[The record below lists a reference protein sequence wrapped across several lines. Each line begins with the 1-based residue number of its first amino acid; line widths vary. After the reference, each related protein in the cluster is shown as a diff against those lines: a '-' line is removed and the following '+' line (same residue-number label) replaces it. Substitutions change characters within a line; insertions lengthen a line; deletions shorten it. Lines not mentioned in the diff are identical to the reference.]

1 MPVYETCV
9 ASSHSPCP
17 CRACTRQRK
26 AVPAF
31 NAPASPPGMA
41 RGSVFA
47 KSCALPDG
55 LMDFSN
61 YNEFVPVEALTQYG
75 EFVVLGTD
83 TRIAGDHTDLHWI
96 GGSLSAR
103 LFAARLQGSLAVK
116 APPRSRVVVTV
127 LMPSTNSGDS
137 AFYRHEQYGQL
148 TEGNTRVRLTV
159 KHLHDGAISAYGFYT
174 GTKRE
179 WQRVP
184 VIAAHAH
191 AEQRVARVGN
201 GLEISWKPAPDP
213 SAIAPLAP
221 LEGASLKPAAW
232 VFPPSDQADT
242 MLVNPVY
249 PPDYQDAIVWF
260 PGLAHR
266 APVYVSINVRLPE
279 TGEIHSVG

>member
-9 ASSHSPCP
+9 ASPHSRCQ
-17 CRACTRQRK
+17 CAACTQQRK
-26 AVPAF
+26 AVSALTEPAR
-31 NAPASPPGMA
+31 PEGMA

-61 YNEFVPVEALTQYG
+61 YNAFVPVEALTQYG
-75 EFVVLGTD
+75 EFAVLGTE
-83 TRIAGDHTDLHWI
+83 THTACAPAALHWI
-96 GGSLSAR
+96 GGSISAR
-103 LFAARLQGSLAVK
+103 LFAARLQGSLSVK

-148 TEGNTRVRLTV
+148 TDGNTRVRLTV
-159 KHLHDGAISAYGFYT
+159 KQLQDGSISAYGFYT
-174 GTKRE
+174 GTKSE

-184 VIAAHAH
+184 VIAAQAH
-191 AEQRVARVGN
+191 DEQRIAHVGN
-201 GLEISWKPAPDP
+201 GLEISWKPTPDP
-213 SAIAPLAP
+213 SSIAPLAR

-232 VFPPSDQADT
+232 VFPPSEQADKI
-242 MLVNPVY
+242 LVNPVY

-266 APVYVSINVRLPE
+266 APVYVYINERLP
-279 TGEIHSVG
+279 